1 MFDYFNKI
9 ARSISG
15 KVAVVPIVEAAIFGV
30 PSTLIAG
37 FARLSLI
44 VVLRSTRYKT
54 DGPEALATVA
64 RA

>member
-1 MFDYFNKI
+1 M
-9 ARSISG
+9 SG
-15 KVAVVPIVEAAIFGV
+15 KVAAVPIVDAATLGV

-44 VVLRSTRYKT
+44 VVVLRSIRYKT